1 MLLKKGLLCFQTNLF
16 LLRNR
21 LIGEWKIV
29 QVKILLKER
38 GKVYGEQQNK
48 REEILLVRNFLELGK
63 VSCFALFLFSVR
75 NYSTVTDLA
84 KFLGWSISVPLKRAT
99 S

>member
-1 MLLKKGLLCFQTNLF
+1 
-16 LLRNR
+16 

-48 REEILLVRNFLELGK
+48 RE
-63 VSCFALFLFSVR
+63 
-75 NYSTVTDLA
+75 
-84 KFLGWSISVPLKRAT
+84 
-99 S
+99 

>member
-29 QVKILLKER
+29 QVKNLSLKER
-38 GKVYGEQQNK
+38 GKIYGEQQNK

-63 VSCFALFLFSVR
+63 ASCFALFLFSVQ
-75 NYSTVTDLA
+75 NYSTVTD
-84 KFLGWSISVPLKRAT
+84 SVRTVNYSSL
-99 S
+99 